1 MKIQS
6 IQRKS
11 SNFFSE
17 NQLLLSENQS
27 EIKEFINLPFSKEAL
42 KKQADLKAKD
52 YSLNQRSLLFT
63 TLNNIYKTLP
73 DNQLCLNNIN
83 ALKNQNCFTITTG
96 HQLSLL
102 TGPIYFIYKIIHILK
117 QCAELNKLHK
127 DIQFVPV
134 YWMAAEDHDFEEIK
148 SILLFGKSY
157 SWKTNS
163 KGAVGRMPIDGID
176 EVKKE
181 IKQVFQNNKSHEL
194 EDWIEKLSGKSYAE
208 AFLNLIHHLFGKYG
222 LLILNADNKELKK
235 SFSPIIKQELNSF
248 FSEKEVL
255 KTNKKLLAKGIKPQ
269 VNPREINLFFLS
281 KNKRER
287 IIHDNGYYSIG
298 KLKYTKDELL
308 KLLELSPESFSPNVI
323 LRPLY
328 QEFILPNLCYVGG
341 LSEINYWI
349 QLKSCFENAKVI
361 FPILQVRSSLIW
373 INKTTKNKMNAIG
386 INEADIFKPISELLN
401 NYLRLDTKD
410 TIDFV
415 KVRIH
420 LNSLIQEITQET
432 KKVDQALIPY
442 VSAELTRI
450 EKQLEGIQHKLE
462 KGIKIKH
469 EKVLNTI
476 NQIKENLFP
485 NNEFQERSLN
495 FLHLCTDG
503 FISKHIETIFLNI
516 NPFNSDILILTE
528 DNETK

>member
-1 MKIQS
+1 
-6 IQRKS
+6 
-11 SNFFSE
+11 
-17 NQLLLSENQS
+17 
-27 EIKEFINLPFSKEAL
+27 
-42 KKQADLKAKD
+42 
-52 YSLNQRSLLFT
+52 
-63 TLNNIYKTLP
+63 
-73 DNQLCLNNIN
+73 
-83 ALKNQNCFTITTG
+83 
-96 HQLSLL
+96 
-102 TGPIYFIYKIIHILK
+102 
-117 QCAELNKLHK
+117 
-127 DIQFVPV
+127 
-134 YWMAAEDHDFEEIK
+134 
-148 SILLFGKSY
+148 
-157 SWKTNS
+157 
-163 KGAVGRMPIDGID
+163 
-176 EVKKE
+176 
-181 IKQVFQNNKSHEL
+181 
-194 EDWIEKLSGKSYAE
+194 
-208 AFLNLIHHLFGKYG
+208 
-222 LLILNADNKELKK
+222 
-235 SFSPIIKQELNSF
+235 
-248 FSEKEVL
+248 
-255 KTNKKLLAKGIKPQ
+255 
-269 VNPREINLFFLS
+269 
-281 KNKRER
+281 
-287 IIHDNGYYSIG
+287 
-298 KLKYTKDELL
+298 
-308 KLLELSPESFSPNVI
+308 
-323 LRPLY
+323 
-328 QEFILPNLCYVGG
+328 
-341 LSEINYWI
+341 
-349 QLKSCFENAKVI
+349 
-361 FPILQVRSSLIW
+361 
-373 INKTTKNKMNAIG
+373 MNAIG